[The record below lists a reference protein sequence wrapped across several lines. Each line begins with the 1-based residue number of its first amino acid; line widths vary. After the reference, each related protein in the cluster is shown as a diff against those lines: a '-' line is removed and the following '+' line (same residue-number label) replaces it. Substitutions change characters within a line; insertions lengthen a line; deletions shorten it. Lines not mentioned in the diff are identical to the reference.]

1 VSVSR
6 RSLGGRRQESKAV
19 CPAEPLAASSDSGT
33 ERVLITLDE
42 HSSHLGKLG
51 RLRPPFLS
59 RQPCARNLPV
69 RFGGLP
75 LLPRLNH
82 AAPYSFGVPNREDIA
97 MARTAPEKS
106 NFFVRCNYNVG
117 APGEAQKAAVRQE
130 QSVKAATQKALALR
144 YATDGL
150 LALIESA
157 SRGLSKETKRRLRY
171 ANCGHLSWK
180 SKPFAR
186 ATLESGWLCRTSMRL
201 PPHFQQTPAWWILD
215 GGGCS
220 RRPSCA

>member
-1 VSVSR
+1 MSIPPTW
-6 RSLGGRRQESKAV
+6 E
-19 CPAEPLAASSDSGT
+19 
-33 ERVLITLDE
+33 
-42 HSSHLGKLG
+42 KLG

-117 APGEAQKAAVRQE
+117 APGEAQKAAVGQE

-157 SRGLSKETKRRLRY
+157 IARVEQGDQAEAALRELWASLLEIKALRARDPGIRMAVQDVYEAAAALSTDTRVVDIRRWRLLKEAQLRLRRRL
-171 ANCGHLSWK
+171 
-180 SKPFAR
+180 
-186 ATLESGWLCRTSMRL
+186 E
-201 PPHFQQTPAWWILD
+201 D
-215 GGGCS
+215 
-220 RRPSCA
+220 